1 VSFSEDCVR
10 FGDRL
15 RDLVETGVAVKDAA
29 AALGMSGHRCYAIL
43 RATGHPMG
51 APRRRRG
58 RVDRE
63 RIVVVFTATGSLQ
76 AAATASG
83 ISASAARRVLVAE
96 GLVDEARRP
105 RDKVAAKRRFLELVG
120 SGWSARRAAREVG
133 VNERTGRDWRDGIR
147 KGRKHADSSRRH
159 GRGLHDRFALH
170 ICSDHYSTRCCQA
183 DQ

>member
-1 VSFSEDCVR
+1 MSFSEDCVR

-15 RDLVETGVAVKDAA
+15 RDLVEAGVAVKDAA

-58 RVDRE
+58 RVDRG
-63 RIVVVFTATGSLQ
+63 RIVVVFTATGSIK

-105 RDKVAAKRRFLELVG
+105 RDKVVRAGQQGGRLGRSG
-120 SGWSARRAAREVG
+120 STNALAGIGATASARAA
-133 VNERTGRDWRDGIR
+133 T
-147 KGRKHADSSRRH
+147 
-159 GRGLHDRFALH
+159 RGFIPTARSW
-170 ICSDHYSTRCCQA
+170 ITRPVRVTHLQ
-183 DQ
+183 